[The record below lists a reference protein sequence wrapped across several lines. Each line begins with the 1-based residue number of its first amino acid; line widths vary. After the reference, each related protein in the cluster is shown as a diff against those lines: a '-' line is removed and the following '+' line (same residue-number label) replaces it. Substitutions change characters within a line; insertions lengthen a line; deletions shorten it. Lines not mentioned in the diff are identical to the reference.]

1 MDQISLAISIIS
13 LLMSVLALII
23 AVWHN
28 VKSYTPIIT
37 ILQNRSN
44 INGEISVVLQNKG
57 IGPATITRIEFLLDG
72 KSIGN
77 DLNKIVNI
85 LESKGVEF
93 SFFSQERDLGSV
105 LSAGESFTPMR
116 LVFKDKKLPDD
127 AVNLFDRLSTRI
139 WYKSL
144 YGLEYRRRTR

>member
-1 MDQISLAISIIS
+1 MDQISLAISVIS

-28 VKSYTPIIT
+28 LKSYTPIIT
-37 ILQNRSN
+37 ILHNRSN

-85 LESKGVEF
+85 LESKGAEF
-93 SFFSQERDLGSV
+93 SFFFQERDLGSV